1 MILSGK
7 LKVLRRGLKAW
18 SQEISK
24 LYKLINNSSYVLA
37 LLDGLEEQRTLPLI
51 ERNFRQLLKSHLLNL
66 LEAKRVYWKQRATI
80 RWVQFEDENTKLFH
94 SIATQKFRRNCIATL
109 QALDGSIAIDLEHKA
124 AILWNC
130 FKDRL
135 GQSEFQSMLCE
146 LDSLIQPIDLSH
158 LDAPFSIDEID
169 AIVKDLPVDKTPGP
183 GGFNGLFIKKCW
195 PLINEDFYGLFT

>member
-80 RWVQFEDENTKLFH
+80 RWVKFEDENTKLFTLLPH
-94 SIATQKFRRNCIATL
+94 RNLEEIALPHCRPWMDLLLLILSIRQPFFGIVLKIVWVNLNFRVCYVNWIA
-109 QALDGSIAIDLEHKA
+109 
-124 AILWNC
+124 
-130 FKDRL
+130 
-135 GQSEFQSMLCE
+135 
-146 LDSLIQPIDLSH
+146 
-158 LDAPFSIDEID
+158 
-169 AIVKDLPVDKTPGP
+169 
-183 GGFNGLFIKKCW
+183 
-195 PLINEDFYGLFT
+195 